1 MRKVHQRF
9 EVVSHL
15 KLPVHRH
22 VGLPLLSSFVRFAH
36 LLKAVAKYELKRV
49 ILIFGPRN
57 VPKVGMHRHVQS
69 PVPDVGIGV
78 GLIENPILR
87 TPLEAV
93 FSNSTLEGG
102 TGNVP
107 FCALAVGGHP
117 ETEGLGTTRVTICA
131 VASQI
136 SSKGVVTAEVVDT
149 ASIIETTAAC
159 AGTCF

>member
-1 MRKVHQRF
+1 VRKVHQWF

-22 VGLPLLSSFVRFAH
+22 VGLPFSSSFVRSAH
-36 LLKAVAKYELKRV
+36 LFIAVAKYELKRV
-49 ILIFGPRN
+49 ILIFGPCN

-69 PVPDVGIGV
+69 PVPVIVIGLALNV
-78 GLIENPILR
+78 NPILR

-93 FSNSTLEGG
+93 FSNTTLEGG

-107 FCALAVGGHP
+107 FCVLAVGGYP
-117 ETEGLGTTRVTICA
+117 ETEGFGTTRVTICA
-131 VASQI
+131 AASQI
-136 SSKGVVTAEVVDT
+136 SSKGGVTAEVVDT
-149 ASIIETTAAC
+149 ASVIETTAAC